1 MPDPRPHLRCL
12 TPSVPTRPC
21 GGKESARRAA
31 AVRHNATVISIVI
44 PIYEEMEILPEL
56 LRRVGAVA
64 EKVGEP
70 AEIVFVDDGSLDGSA
85 EWLDARA
92 KEDPRLGVL
101 HLSRNF
107 GHQPACTAGL
117 EAARGDAVVLMD
129 GDLQDPPEVIPDLVK
144 AWKSGAEVVF
154 ARRRARDE
162 GFLRAIA
169 YRSFYG
175 VFGRLAEFPIPLDA
189 GVFGLMDRKALDALL
204 RLPERSR
211 FLPGMRAWVGFR
223 QASVEYDREKRA
235 AGAPKQSFTRL
246 FRYAFDGIT
255 SFSYRPLRLAT
266 LLGFAVSILAALY
279 LVRVVAFWALGIDQT
294 DVSRGYNTLAVSIL
308 FLGGVQLLTIGVLG
322 EYVGRIYEEAK
333 RRPLYIVR
341 SGAGRCADR
350 AAAPPREGEHH
361 RDQQ

>member
-1 MPDPRPHLRCL
+1 M
-12 TPSVPTRPC
+12 
-21 GGKESARRAA
+21 
-31 AVRHNATVISIVI
+31 ISIVI
-44 PIYEEMEILPEL
+44 PIYDEIEILPEL

-64 EKVGEP
+64 SGLGEP
-70 AEIVFVDDGSLDGSA
+70 AEVILVDDGSLDGSA

-92 KEDPRLGVL
+92 KEDPRLGIL

-129 GDLQDPPEVIPDLVK
+129 GDLQDPPEAIPGLVR
-144 AWKSGAEVVF
+144 AWKGGAEVVF

-162 GFLRAIA
+162 GALRGTA
-169 YRSFYG
+169 YRAFYAL
-175 VFGRLAEFPIPLDA
+175 FGRLAEFPVPLDA
-189 GVFGLMDRKALDALL
+189 GVFGLMDRRALDALL

-223 QASVEYDREKRA
+223 QDSVEYDRERRA

-266 LLGFAVSILAALY
+266 LLGLLVSACALLY
-279 LVRVVAFWALGIDQT
+279 LLRVLLFFFLGWDQ
-294 DVSRGYNTLAVSIL
+294 DVPRGYNTLAVSIL

-341 SGAGRCADR
+341 SGSGRCADR
-350 AAAPPREGEHH
+350 AAGPPRQREDR
-361 RDQQ
+361 RDQ